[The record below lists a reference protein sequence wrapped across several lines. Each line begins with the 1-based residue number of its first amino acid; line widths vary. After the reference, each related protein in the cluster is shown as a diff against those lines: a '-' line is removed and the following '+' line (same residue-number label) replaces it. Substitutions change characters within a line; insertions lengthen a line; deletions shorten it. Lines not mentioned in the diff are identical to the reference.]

1 MSRSAEQERLEAVL
15 ALFRIL
21 QERTCREFE
30 RFEPEAR
37 FSVDDW
43 RRTEGGGGSSRV
55 LSDGMIFEQTG
66 VNFSHVHGA
75 SLPAAASVERPGLA
89 GRAFRALGV
98 SVVAHPRNPYVPTSH
113 CNVRYLVL
121 DSPGEPALWW
131 FGGGFDLT
139 PFYGFEEDAIHW
151 HRRAKQACAGFE
163 PGLYRRLKRCC
174 DQYFF
179 LRHRNEPRGIGG
191 IFFDDLNRWPFERC
205 FEFVARVGHT
215 FLDAYLPIVRR
226 RHTIPYGERER
237 EFQLLR
243 RGRYVEFNLIQDR
256 GTLFGLQSG
265 GRIESILMSLPPAA
279 SWRYRWLSEPDSPEA
294 ALYDRFLR
302 PRDWITD

>member
-1 MSRSAEQERLEAVL
+1 MSRSAERERLEEVL
-15 ALFRIL
+15 ALFRVL

-30 RFEPEAR
+30 KFEPEAR
-37 FSVDDW
+37 FRVDDW
-43 RRTEGGGGSSRV
+43 RRPEGGGGSSRV
-55 LSDGMIFEQTG
+55 LSEGMTFEQAG

-75 SLPAAASVERPGLA
+75 SLPAAASARRPELA

-121 DSPGEPALWW
+121 ESPGEPALWW

-139 PFYGFEEDAIHW
+139 PFYGFEEDAVHW
-151 HRRAKQACAGFE
+151 HRRAERACAGFE
-163 PGLYRRLKRCC
+163 PGLYRRLKRWC
-174 DQYFF
+174 DRYFF

-191 IFFDDLNRWPFERC
+191 IFFDDLNLWPFERC

-226 RHTIPYGERER
+226 RHTTPYGQRER

-265 GRIESILMSLPPAA
+265 GRTESILMSLPPAA
-279 SWRYRWLSEPDSPEA
+279 NWRYQWFSDPDGPEA
-294 ALYDRFLR
+294 ALYERFLR